1 MKTRTLQLLTLAAA
15 TVSLAAINAPALAHD
30 GHAFGRDN
38 RIRHFGHPGA
48 HVVYVRPPVRIPLVV
63 YRPASAYYA
72 PAPVYYPAPAY
83 YAPAPVYY
91 PAPAYY
97 APAPVYYSQPA
108 WGVIGGAIAGA
119 AIGSA
124 IGEGRAGAIAAGSVI
139 GAAVGGN
146 FVR

>member
-91 PAPAYY
+91 
-97 APAPVYYSQPA
+97 SQPA